1 MDLSIKTAISRVR
14 KDKSY
19 KIKTFSVGLIVTV
32 ILILN
37 ILQGN
42 CQDNRLYLASF
53 TVFAIIQIISA
64 FLGGYFALNSNL
76 RLIRGFGKLY
86 EFKNYKK
93 IFKTGFKLLPIAI
106 LSIVLMFISFF
117 LSKFMH
123 NYAESSAYNSGI
135 SSNLIMGLIF
145 LVIFCLFLFSIYIYC
160 GYLAFCIE
168 LKLSI
173 FFKLKII
180 SKILKAKSLITLLL
194 KVFLTALT
202 AGILICILTITLI
215 GIILIPFIIAF
226 CYFII
231 CDLNTEFL
239 KNTFVFKLD
248 KK

>member
-64 FLGGYFALNSNL
+64 FLGGYFAPNSNL

-123 NYAESSAYNSGI
+123 NYAELSAYNSGI

-180 SKILKAKSLITLLL
+180 SKILKIFDNFAFESFFNSTYGRNSYLYFNNNFNRYYTYSVYYSILLFYYMRL
-194 KVFLTALT
+194 E
-202 AGILICILTITLI
+202 
-215 GIILIPFIIAF
+215 
-226 CYFII
+226 Y
-231 CDLNTEFL
+231 
-239 KNTFVFKLD
+239 
-248 KK
+248 